1 MIQVI
6 LPGIK
11 LKLLQESFEELRS
24 QISNKSFDEAFQAS
38 INSQINNIEGLI
50 TEQLSYIE
58 DINDL
63 CATSLPDITE
73 LNTLVKHSILESI
86 KNFSLKLEQQ
96 NVKECIEKELKLVKS
111 EIITHIIGVF
121 NQVSFV
127 SEQEEILDFIQEKH
141 DDLITIL
148 SHIVTT
154 SNDITQVTNIVSM
167 SMRMLIRTFMQFAG
181 GIVSLLSINPKFSS
195 ILLYILPV
203 LLVAIIVI
211 LAIISPKFSI
221 MQSRVDDVNAVV
233 QENVTGARVVKA
245 YTAEEKEIKR
255 FEKANQNLFD
265 INWKVFKTMSIMSPF
280 MSVCIYVALISI
292 MYIGG
297 KDIIANTGLQVGDLT
312 AAITYITMI
321 LMGFLML
328 AMFSQTIVR
337 GTASIK
343 RLNAVLDTDPVVLEG
358 EVEETEEI
366 GTVEFKNVNFSYP
379 GSSGDNVLSNINLKV
394 NRGEKIGILGSTGCG
409 KSSLVNLIT
418 RFYDATEGE
427 VLVDGVNVKEFKFSS
442 LRNKVALVL
451 QKSELYSGTIKENIC
466 WGKEDATMEEVI
478 EAAKIAQADS
488 FIQSF
493 NEGYDT
499 FVAEKG
505 ASLSGGQKQRISISR
520 ALIKKP
526 EILIFDDS
534 TSALDLQTEANLYK
548 ALNESL
554 KEMTIITIAQRV
566 ASVRNADKI
575 VVLNDG
581 EIASI
586 GSHDELIVNC
596 PIYQEIYNSQLK
608 KDGE

>member
-1 MIQVI
+1 MRIFRYMKKYWFFAI
-6 LPGIK
+6 LAPLFMVGEVLMDLVQPLLMAEIVDVHLINGDIEQIILTGLKMLGLVFLGGCFGILSGVFTNLAAFK
-11 LKLLQESFEELRS
+11 YSNDMRQDVFRHVVNLSFEQTDNFTTGSLVTR
-24 QISNKSFDEAFQAS
+24 
-38 INSQINNIEGLI
+38 I
-50 TEQLSYIE
+50 T
-58 DINDL
+58 
-63 CATSLPDITE
+63 
-73 LNTLVKHSILESI
+73 
-86 KNFSLKLEQQ
+86 
-96 NVKECIEKELKLVKS
+96 
-111 EIITHIIGVF
+111 
-121 NQVSFV
+121 
-127 SEQEEILDFIQEKH
+127 
-141 DDLITIL
+141 
-148 SHIVTT
+148 
-154 SNDITQVTNIVSM
+154 NDITQVTNIVSM

-181 GIVSLLSINPKFSS
+181 GIVALLTINPKFSNV
-195 ILLYILPV
+195 LLYILPV
-203 LLVAIIVI
+203 LLVAIVII

-245 YTAEEKEIKR
+245 YTAEEKETKR

-280 MSVCIYVALISI
+280 MSVCIYVALVSI

-297 KDIIANTGLQVGDLT
+297 KDIVAGSGLEVGDLT
-312 AAITYITMI
+312 AAISYITMI
-321 LMGFLML
+321 LFGFMML
-328 AMFSQTIVR
+328 AMFAQTIVR

-343 RLNAVLDTDPVVLEG
+343 RLNAVLDTNPVVNEG
-358 EVEETEEI
+358 QIEETEEI
-366 GTVEFKNVNFSYP
+366 GTVEFKDVDFIYP
-379 GSSGDNVLSNINLKV
+379 GSSGEKVLSNINLKV
-394 NRGEKIGILGSTGCG
+394 NKGEKIGILGSTGCG
-409 KSSLVNLIT
+409 KSTLVNLIT
-418 RFYDATEGE
+418 RFYDATDGE
-427 VLVDGVNVKEFKFSS
+427 VLVDGVNVKEFTFNS

-451 QKSELYSGTIKENIC
+451 QKSELYTGTIKDNIC
-466 WGKEDATMEEVI
+466 WGKEDATMEEV
-478 EAAKIAQADS
+478 EYAAKIAQADS
-488 FIQSF
+488 FIKSF

-505 ASLSGGQKQRISISR
+505 SSLSGGQKQRISIAR

-548 ALNESL
+548 AINESL
-554 KEMTIITIAQRV
+554 KDMTIITIAQRV

-586 GSHDELIVNC
+586 GSHDELIKSC

>member
-1 MIQVI
+1 MRIFRYMKKYWFFAILAPLFMVGEVLMDLKQPLLMAEIVDIHLINGDIQAII
-6 LPGIK
+6 LTGLKMLGLVLIGGAFGI
-11 LKLLQESFEELRS
+11 LSGVFTNLA
-24 QISNKSFDEAFQAS
+24 AFKYS
-38 INSQINNIEGLI
+38 
-50 TEQLSYIE
+50 
-58 DINDL
+58 NDL
-63 CATSLPDITE
+63 R
-73 LNTLVKHSILESI
+73 
-86 KNFSLKLEQQ
+86 Q
-96 NVKECIEKELKLVKS
+96 
-111 EIITHIIGVF
+111 
-121 NQVSFV
+121 
-127 SEQEEILDFIQEKH
+127 
-141 DDLITIL
+141 DLF
-148 SHIVTT
+148 SHIVNLSFEQTDNFTT
-154 SNDITQVTNIVSM
+154 GSLVTRITNDVTQVTNIVSM
-167 SMRMLIRTFMQFAG
+167 SMRMLIRTFVQFAG
-181 GIVSLLSINPKFSS
+181 GIVALLTINPKFSTV
-195 ILLYILPV
+195 LLYILPV

-211 LAIISPKFSI
+211 LSIISPKFSI

-255 FEKANQNLFD
+255 FAKANQNLFD

-280 MSVCIYVALISI
+280 MSVCIYVALLSI

-297 KDIIANTGLQVGDLT
+297 KDIIANTGLEVGDLT
-312 AAITYITMI
+312 AAISYITMI
-321 LMGFLML
+321 LFGFMML
-328 AMFSQTIVR
+328 AMFAQTIVR

-343 RLNAVLDTDPVVLEG
+343 RLNAVLDTNPVVKEG
-358 EVEETEEI
+358 EVLETEET
-366 GTVEFKNVNFSYP
+366 GTVEFKNVCFAYP
-379 GSSGDNVLSNINLKV
+379 GSSGENVLNNINLKV
-394 NRGEKIGILGSTGCG
+394 NKGEKIGILGSTGCG
-409 KSSLVNLIT
+409 KSTLVNLIT
-418 RFYDATEGE
+418 RFYDVTDGE
-427 VLVDGVNVKEFKFSS
+427 VIVDGVNVKEYEFDV

-451 QKSELYSGTIKENIC
+451 QKSELFSGTIKENIC
-466 WGKEDATMEEVI
+466 WGKEDATLEEV
-478 EAAKIAQADS
+478 EYAAKIAQADS
-488 FIQSF
+488 FIKSF

-548 ALNESL
+548 AINESL
-554 KEMTIITIAQRV
+554 KDMTIITIAQRV

-586 GSHDELIVNC
+586 GSHDELINTC

>member
-1 MIQVI
+1 MRIFRYMKKYWFFAI
-6 LPGIK
+6 LAPLFMVGEVLMDLVQPLLMAEIVDVHLINGDIEQIILTGLKMLGLVFLGGCFGILSGVFTNLAAFK
-11 LKLLQESFEELRS
+11 YSNDMRQDVFRHVVNLSFEQTDNFTTGSLVTR
-24 QISNKSFDEAFQAS
+24 
-38 INSQINNIEGLI
+38 I
-50 TEQLSYIE
+50 T
-58 DINDL
+58 
-63 CATSLPDITE
+63 
-73 LNTLVKHSILESI
+73 
-86 KNFSLKLEQQ
+86 
-96 NVKECIEKELKLVKS
+96 
-111 EIITHIIGVF
+111 
-121 NQVSFV
+121 
-127 SEQEEILDFIQEKH
+127 
-141 DDLITIL
+141 
-148 SHIVTT
+148 
-154 SNDITQVTNIVSM
+154 NDITQVTNIVSM

-181 GIVSLLSINPKFSS
+181 GIVALLTINPKFSNV
-195 ILLYILPV
+195 LLYILPV
-203 LLVAIIVI
+203 LLVAIVII

-245 YTAEEKEIKR
+245 YTAEEKETKR

-280 MSVCIYVALISI
+280 MSVCIYVALVSI

-297 KDIIANTGLQVGDLT
+297 KDIVAGSGLEVGDLT
-312 AAITYITMI
+312 AAISYITMI
-321 LMGFLML
+321 LFGFMML
-328 AMFSQTIVR
+328 AMFAQTIVR

-343 RLNAVLDTDPVVLEG
+343 RLNAVLDTNPVVNEG
-358 EVEETEEI
+358 QVEETEEI
-366 GTVEFKNVNFSYP
+366 GTVEFKDVDFVYP
-379 GSSGDNVLSNINLKV
+379 GSSGEKVLSNINLKV
-394 NRGEKIGILGSTGCG
+394 NKGEKIGILGSTGCG
-409 KSSLVNLIT
+409 KSTLVNLIT
-418 RFYDATEGE
+418 RFYDATDGE
-427 VLVDGVNVKEFKFSS
+427 VLVDGVNVKEFTFNS

-451 QKSELYSGTIKENIC
+451 QKSELYTGTIKDNIC
-466 WGKEDATMEEVI
+466 WGKEDATMEEV
-478 EAAKIAQADS
+478 EYAAKIAQADS
-488 FIQSF
+488 FIKSF

-505 ASLSGGQKQRISISR
+505 SSLSGGQKQRISIAR

-548 ALNESL
+548 AINESL
-554 KEMTIITIAQRV
+554 KDMTIITIAQRV

-586 GSHDELIVNC
+586 GSHDELIKSC

>member
-1 MIQVI
+1 MAEIVDIHLINGDIQAII
-6 LPGIK
+6 LTGLKMLGLVLIGGVFGI
-11 LKLLQESFEELRS
+11 LSGVFTNLA
-24 QISNKSFDEAFQAS
+24 AFKYS
-38 INSQINNIEGLI
+38 
-50 TEQLSYIE
+50 
-58 DINDL
+58 NDL
-63 CATSLPDITE
+63 R
-73 LNTLVKHSILESI
+73 
-86 KNFSLKLEQQ
+86 Q
-96 NVKECIEKELKLVKS
+96 
-111 EIITHIIGVF
+111 
-121 NQVSFV
+121 
-127 SEQEEILDFIQEKH
+127 
-141 DDLITIL
+141 DLF
-148 SHIVTT
+148 SHIVNLSFEQTDNFTT
-154 SNDITQVTNIVSM
+154 GSLVTRITNDVTQVTNIVSM
-167 SMRMLIRTFMQFAG
+167 SMRMLIRTFVQFAG
-181 GIVSLLSINPKFSS
+181 GIVALLTINPKFSTV
-195 ILLYILPV
+195 LLYILPV

-211 LAIISPKFSI
+211 LSIISPKFSI

-255 FEKANQNLFD
+255 FAKANQNLFD

-280 MSVCIYVALISI
+280 MSVCIYVALLSI

-297 KDIIANTGLQVGDLT
+297 KDIIANTGLEVGDLT
-312 AAITYITMI
+312 AAISYITMI
-321 LMGFLML
+321 LFGFMML
-328 AMFSQTIVR
+328 AMFAQTIVR

-343 RLNAVLDTDPVVLEG
+343 RLNAVLDTNPVVKEG
-358 EVEETEEI
+358 EVLETEET
-366 GTVEFKNVNFSYP
+366 GTVEFKNVCFAYP
-379 GSSGDNVLSNINLKV
+379 GSSGENVLNNINLKV
-394 NRGEKIGILGSTGCG
+394 NKGEKIGILGSTGCG
-409 KSSLVNLIT
+409 KSTLVNLIT
-418 RFYDATEGE
+418 RFYDATDGE
-427 VLVDGVNVKEFKFSS
+427 VIVDGVNVKEYEFDV

-451 QKSELYSGTIKENIC
+451 QKSELFSGTIKENIC
-466 WGKEDATMEEVI
+466 WGKEDATLEEV
-478 EAAKIAQADS
+478 EYAAKIAQADS
-488 FIQSF
+488 FIKSF

-548 ALNESL
+548 AINESL
-554 KEMTIITIAQRV
+554 KDMTIITIAQRV

-586 GSHDELIVNC
+586 GSHDELINTC

>member
-1 MIQVI
+1 MRIFRYLKKYWFFAILAPLFMVGEVLMDLVQPLLMAEIVDTHLINEDIKMII
-6 LPGIK
+6 LTGLEMLGLVFLGGCFGILSGVFTNLAAFKYSNDMRKDVFDHIVK
-11 LKLLQESFEELRS
+11 LSFE
-24 QISNKSFDEAFQAS
+24 QTDNFTT
-38 INSQINNIEGLI
+38 G
-50 TEQLSYIE
+50 
-58 DINDL
+58 
-63 CATSLPDITE
+63 SL
-73 LNTLVKHSILESI
+73 
-86 KNFSLKLEQQ
+86 
-96 NVKECIEKELKLVKS
+96 
-111 EIITHIIGVF
+111 
-121 NQVSFV
+121 
-127 SEQEEILDFIQEKH
+127 
-141 DDLITIL
+141 
-148 SHIVTT
+148 VTRVT
-154 SNDITQVTNIVSM
+154 NDITQVTNIVSM
-167 SMRMLIRTFMQFAG
+167 SMRMLIRTFMQFVG
-181 GIVSLLSINPKFSS
+181 GIVALLTINPKFSS
-195 ILLYILPV
+195 VLLYILPV
-203 LLVAIIVI
+203 LLVVIVVI

-245 YTAEEKEIKR
+245 YTAEDKETKR

-265 INWKVFKTMSIMSPF
+265 INWKVFKTLSIMSPF
-280 MSVCIYVALISI
+280 MSVCIYVALIAI
-292 MYIGG
+292 MYLGG
-297 KDIIANTGLQVGDLT
+297 KDIIDNTGLQVGDLT
-312 AAITYITMI
+312 AAISYITMI

-328 AMFSQTIVR
+328 AMFAQTIVR

-358 EVEETEEI
+358 ELEEGTET
-366 GTVEFKNVNFSYP
+366 GTVEFKNVDFAYP
-379 GSSGDNVLSNINLKV
+379 GSSGDNVLTNINLKV
-394 NRGEKIGILGSTGCG
+394 NKGEKIGILGSTGCG
-409 KSSLVNLIT
+409 KSTLVNLIT
-418 RFYDATEGE
+418 RFYDTTNGE
-427 VLVDGVNVKEFKFSS
+427 VLVDGVNVKDFKFSA

-451 QKSELYSGTIKENIC
+451 QKSELYSGTVKDNIC
-466 WGKEDATMEEVI
+466 WGKEDATMEEV
-478 EAAKIAQADS
+478 EYAAKIAQADS
-488 FIQSF
+488 FIKSF

-554 KEMTIITIAQRV
+554 KDMTIITIAQRV

-586 GSHDELIVNC
+586 GSHDELINSC